1 MARPASAGIGW
12 CGLVGAGVQREDGVV
27 QRRTGRFTS
36 PAAEARFRAAHA
48 AVMARLPAPTGTE
61 LVPTDFGRV
70 YVYRF
75 GEAAGV
81 PLLLLPGRA
90 GSTTMWE
97 PQLPAWST
105 QRTVYA
111 VEILGEAGLS
121 VQQRP
126 IRDANDQ
133 AAWLATTLRGLG
145 LGRAHLVGVSFG
157 GWLATNLALHG
168 CAAVA
173 SLSLIDPTMVFGR
186 LPAKLV
192 IASLATLPLAPAF
205 LRTRMQN
212 WISGDAPVDD
222 EPTTKVIA
230 AAMREFH
237 LALPPPTYPTDE
249 QLRGLHVPTLAL
261 IAGRSKIHNSREAF
275 DRATTLLP
283 DGQAELWIEATHAIS
298 GEFAAQVTTRVLGF
312 VDRVDGCHA

>member
-1 MARPASAGIGW
+1 MA
-12 CGLVGAGVQREDGVV
+12 
-27 QRRTGRFTS
+27 QRRIGRFTS

-61 LVPTDFGRV
+61 VVRTDFGRV

-81 PLLLLPGRA
+81 PLVLLPGRA

-97 PQLPAWST
+97 PQLPAWSA

-126 IRDANDQ
+126 IRDADDQ
-133 AAWLATTLRGLG
+133 DAWLAATLRGLG

-168 CAAVA
+168 SATVA

-186 LPAKLV
+186 LPAKLF
-192 IASLATLPLAPAF
+192 IASLATLPIAPAF
-205 LRTRMQN
+205 LRNRMLS

-222 EPTTKVIA
+222 EPKVIA
-230 AAMREFH
+230 AAMRGFH
-237 LALPPPTYPTDE
+237 LALPPPAYPTDD

-261 IAGRSKIHNSREAF
+261 IAGRSKIHDSRKAF

-283 DGQAELWIEATHAIS
+283 DGQAELWGEATHAIS
-298 GEFAAQVTTRVLGF
+298 GEFAAEVTTRELGF
-312 VDRVDGCHA
+312 VGRVEGGPA

>member
-1 MARPASAGIGW
+1 
-12 CGLVGAGVQREDGVV
+12 VEREDGVA
-27 QRRTGRFTS
+27 QRRIGRFTS

-48 AVMARLPAPTGTE
+48 EVMARLPAPTGAE
-61 LVPTDFGRV
+61 VVPTGFGRV

-81 PLLLLPGRA
+81 PLVLLPGRG

-97 PQLPAWST
+97 PQLPAWSA

-126 IRDANDQ
+126 IRDADDQ

-145 LGRAHLVGVSFG
+145 LDRAHLVGVSFG

-168 CAAVA
+168 SAIVA

-192 IASLATLPLAPAF
+192 IASLATLPIAPAF
-205 LRTRMQN
+205 LRTRMLS

-222 EPTTKVIA
+222 EPTAKVIA

-237 LALPPPTYPTDE
+237 LAIPPPAYPTDD

-261 IAGRSKIHNSREAF
+261 IAGQSKIHDSRKAF

-283 DGQAELWIEATHAIS
+283 DGQAELWVEATHAIS
-298 GEFAAQVTTRVLGF
+298 GEFAAEVTTRVLGF
-312 VDRVDGCHA
+312 VGRVEGGPA